1 MRLNQLRPPRGQ
13 KHHPKRVGRGMGS
26 GGRRAG
32 RGDKGQR
39 SRSGYSSR
47 LGFEG
52 GQNPLIRRIPKRG
65 FTNIFKK
72 RYAVVNLETLARL
85 KDVDT
90 VTPELLL
97 ERGVVKKLHQG
108 LRVLGDGDCPSKLT
122 VRAHYFSQSARQKI
136 EAAGGKAEVIAGEP
150 RP

>member
-1 MRLNQLRPPRGQ
+1 
-13 KHHPKRVGRGMGS
+13 MGS

-39 SRSGYSSR
+39 SRSGYSRR

-72 RYAVVNLETLARL
+72 RWAIVSLEALGRVEDVAVI
-85 KDVDT
+85 
-90 VTPELLL
+90 TPEVLL
-97 ERGVVKKLHQG
+97 EKGIIKKLHRG
-108 LRVLGDGDCPSKLT
+108 VRVLGDGELARKVT
-122 VRAHYFSQSARQKI
+122 VRAHYFSATAKKKI
-136 EAAGGKAEVIAGEP
+136 EGAGGKAEVIEAA
-150 RP
+150 